1 MSPPTNPAKNARISL
16 AEVARQTGAMLRRG
30 DSAHFDQGLP
40 PTMADL
46 TESLFFSP
54 GDGRIWLN
62 DQRMLLWHASAMGHL
77 RRELIDTLGIDRA
90 RGLLTRA
97 GYVSGARDAQLVRE
111 RWPQGDAAAVFMAG
125 TRLHSLEGMV
135 KVQPLAFDFDIDRG
149 TYEGEFLWEH
159 SSEDDEHIAAYGL
172 GTEAACWSQV
182 GYATGYVTSLFGQL
196 VVFREVEC
204 RSMGASTCRVI
215 GRHAAAW
222 GDVSEDLRYLQ
233 ASDFRSLGEATAP
246 ARAADMPPAAQPAP
260 AGLAAHE
267 GRAVPPEKSAPGG
280 PDRHD
285 IVGASSAFNSACHQ
299 LDRVARTQATV
310 LFTGESGVG
319 KEAFARRL
327 HRISAR
333 AAKAFVA
340 VNCAAIPETL
350 IESELFGVERGAY
363 TGASTS
369 RAGRFERADGGTLF
383 LDEIGSLSLVSQGK
397 LLRALQEGEIE
408 RVGGTRTLHLDVRV
422 VAATNVDL
430 QQQVREGRFREDLYF
445 RLNVFPIHLPPLR
458 ERRDDI
464 PLLMNHFLRREAQR
478 HGRQPTGF
486 SARAVRAMLHYA
498 FPGNIRELQNL
509 VERGVISAED
519 GAAIDV
525 PHLFRREQLSEATL
539 LAIGAHGGLTA
550 QPEAGSGKLLER
562 LKEALGSQPLTLA
575 GIERRLLDE
584 AVAAAGGNI
593 AAAARSLGL
602 TRAQM
607 AYRLEHT
614 GAPPPAPARP

>member
-1 MSPPTNPAKNARISL
+1 MAKPASRISL

-30 DSAHFDQGLP
+30 DSAHYHDDLP
-40 PTMADL
+40 PSLADL

-62 DQRMLLWHASAMGHL
+62 DQRMLLWHSSAMGHL
-77 RRELIDTLGIDRA
+77 RRELVDTLGQDRA

-111 RWPQGDAAAVFMAG
+111 RWPNGDAANVFMAG
-125 TRLHSLEGMV
+125 TRLHALEGVV
-135 KVQPLAFDFDIDRG
+135 KVTPLAFDFDIDRG

-159 SSEDDEHIAAYGL
+159 SSEDDEHIGAYGI
-172 GTEAACWSQV
+172 GTEPACWSQI

-196 VVFREVEC
+196 VVFREIEC
-204 RSMGASTCRVI
+204 RSMGASVCRVV

-233 ASDFRSLGEATAP
+233 ARDFRSL
-246 ARAADMPPAAQPAP
+246 ADAQPPRTPVAEPALVPAP
-260 AGLAAHE
+260 QAGGEWHE
-267 GRAVPPEKSAPGG
+267 
-280 PDRHD
+280 

-333 AAKAFVA
+333 AGKPFVA

-350 IESELFGVERGAY
+350 IESELFGVERGAF

-369 RAGRFERADGGTLF
+369 RPGRFERADGGTLF
-383 LDEIGSLSLVSQGK
+383 LDEIGTLSLPGQGK
-397 LLRALQEGEIE
+397 LLRALQEGEVE
-408 RVGGTRTLHLDVRV
+408 RVGGTRTLKVDVRV

-430 QQQVREGRFREDLYF
+430 QTEVRAGRFREDLFY
-445 RLNVFPIHLPPLR
+445 RLNVYPIHLPPLR
-458 ERRDDI
+458 ERRDDV
-464 PLLMNHFLRREAQR
+464 PLLMNHFLRRESQR

-486 SARAVRAMLHYA
+486 TARAVRALLHYG

-509 VERGVISAED
+509 IERGVISAED
-519 GAAIDV
+519 GAPIDV
-525 PHLFRREQLSEATL
+525 AHMFRREQLSAETL
-539 LAIGAHGGLTA
+539 LAIGAQGTLTA
-550 QPEAGSGKLLER
+550 DPPAPGPLL
-562 LKEALGSQPLTLA
+562 ALLRQQADAKDLSLPQ
-575 GIERRLLDE
+575 IERRLLQD
-584 AVAAAGGNI
+584 AVAAVGGNLS
-593 AAAARSLGL
+593 AAARQLGIS
-602 TRAQM
+602 RAQL
-607 AYRLEHT
+607 AYRLRRAE
-614 GAPPPAPARP
+614 AVPRRRRKPAGRG

>member
-1 MSPPTNPAKNARISL
+1 MAKQTRISL
-16 AEVARQTGAMLRRG
+16 AEMARQSGTMLRRG
-30 DSAHFDQGLP
+30 DSAHFDPALGLQ
-40 PTMADL
+40 PTLADL

-62 DQRMLLWHASAMGHL
+62 DQRMLLWHSSAMGHL
-77 RRELIDTLGIDRA
+77 RRELIDTLGMARA

-111 RWPQGDAAAVFMAG
+111 RWPNSDAAAVFMAG
-125 TRLHSLEGMV
+125 TRLHAIEGVV
-135 KVQPLAFDFDIDRG
+135 KVTPVSFDFDIDRG

-159 SSEDDEHIAAYGL
+159 SSEDDEHISAYGL

-196 VVFREVEC
+196 VVFREIEC
-204 RSMGASTCRVI
+204 RSMGASVCRVI

-233 ASDFRSLGEATAP
+233 AHDYRSLAETAP
-246 ARAADMPPAAQPAP
+246 AAP
-260 AGLAAHE
+260 AVRPLPLPRPEPGERHE
-267 GRAVPPEKSAPGG
+267 
-280 PDRHD
+280 

-327 HRISAR
+327 HRVSAR
-333 AAKAFVA
+333 VDKPFIA

-350 IESELFGVERGAY
+350 IESELFGVERGAF
-363 TGASTS
+363 TGATTS

-383 LDEIGSLSLVSQGK
+383 LDEIGTLSLVSQGK

-408 RVGGTRTLHLDVRV
+408 RVGGSRTLRVDVRV

-430 QQQVREGRFREDLYF
+430 QAQVREGRFREDLFF
-445 RLNVFPIHLPPLR
+445 RLNVYPIHLPPLR

-478 HGRQPTGF
+478 HGRQTTGF
-486 SARAVRAMLHYA
+486 TPRAVRAMLHYA

-509 VERGVISAED
+509 VERGIISAED

-525 PHLFRREQLSEATL
+525 PHLFRREQLSEEAL
-539 LAIGAHGGLTA
+539 LAIGAHGGLTT
-550 QPEAGSGKLLER
+550 QRDKPAGGLLAELQQGR
-562 LKEALGSQPLTLA
+562 GDEPLTLN
-575 GIERRLLDE
+575 GIEQQLLQE
-584 AVAAAGGNI
+584 ALAAAQGNV
-593 AAAARSLGL
+593 AAAARQLGL
-602 TRAQM
+602 SRAQM
-607 AYRLEHT
+607 AYRLQRAGQE
-614 GAPPPAPARP
+614 APREPARRKPRRG